1 MIWVWF
7 VKGTAIY
14 LRKVWKVHEKGPY
27 PDFFWFVFSRIRT
40 EYGEIRIIS
49 PYSVQ
54 MWKNTDQRNSEYRH
68 YSRSVIN
75 PFHTTGLFYTPLK
88 TSENLWFFW
97 CSQGVYKKTSVL
109 KRINNTFSV
118 SFYLFKVRLTWHV
131 FQLKWKA
138 LLVKKSF

>member
-1 MIWVWF
+1 MGMICKRNCNLF
-7 VKGTAIY
+7 EKSVKSA
-14 LRKVWKVHEKGPY
+14 WKGSVSG
-27 PDFFWFVFSRIRT
+27 FFLVRIFPHSDW
-40 EYGEIRIIS
+40 IRIIS

-75 PFHTTGLFYTPLK
+75 PFHTTVLFYTPLK

-97 CSQGVYKKTSVL
+97 CSQGLYKKTSVL